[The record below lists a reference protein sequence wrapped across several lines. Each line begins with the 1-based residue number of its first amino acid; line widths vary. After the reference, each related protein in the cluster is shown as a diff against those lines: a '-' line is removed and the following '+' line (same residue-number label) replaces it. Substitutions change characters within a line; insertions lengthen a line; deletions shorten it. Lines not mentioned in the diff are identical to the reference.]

1 MNRGQVCFRRR
12 IWLTRSLPAGN
23 RKGYAFIGNLPP
35 NTHGV
40 LDDAIVAMAHSVGD
54 SIRSFWASSLGE
66 TQGACSGGD
75 DTVTLKLKAAAVKTV
90 ALSEDLSAGQKV
102 AGYTLEVRT
111 AAGGWKAVGTRETIG
126 MQFLHEVGQT
136 VDAVRVRCECTAG
149 VLRVCCGIAAG
160 VLRVCGVLR
169 ACYGR
174 TTGTLRVR

>member
-1 MNRGQVCFRRR
+1 MRSVGLLPAK
-12 IWLTRSLPAGN
+12 IWLTHLSLPTGN

-66 TQGACSGGD
+66 TQAACTSGGG
-75 DTVTLKLKAAAVKTV
+75 TVTLKLKAAAAVKTV

-136 VDAVRVRCECTAG
+136 VDAVRVRCTKTAAVG
-149 VLRVCCGIAAG
+149 ARVKVNALSLAPTE
-160 VLRVCGVLR
+160 
-169 ACYGR
+169 A
-174 TTGTLRVR
+174 